1 MRILYIQDSLGTGG
15 AERSNAELWYYLRA
29 KDIELRIV
37 ALEHRKEGIEQEI
50 IEAGFDVVFLRQA
63 SFINQANQIKN
74 AIKNFKPDIV
84 HSVLFRANMR
94 VRLVKLFYKF
104 RHVESLVNCT
114 YDEIRYQDA
123 NINSM
128 LLKVYEK
135 LDGLSQN
142 IGVDH
147 FLAITNEVK
156 NHYIK
161 HLNIKPKKLTVISR
175 GRKENQFRSEKKY
188 LRMALNKELD
198 LDYEGLIFIHVGRQ
212 EFQKAHLDILKAI
225 KIIDKELA
233 IAKAQFLFC
242 GRKGNATGEI
252 DDFLKQNVLSTRVE
266 FLGHRNDVYQ
276 LMVASDVFLFPSRFE
291 GLGGSLIEAQA
302 AGLPV
307 ICSDI
312 PVFKEV
318 VSPLNAKFHKTND
331 PKSLSL
337 VLKEMIFQ
345 NNLEE
350 MGKISLKN
358 YNENF
363 QLGNINRKM
372 LEFYYNILL

>member
-1 MRILYIQDSLGTGG
+1 MRILFVQDSLGTGG
-15 AERSNAELWYYLRA
+15 AERSNAELWYFLREEGIDL
-29 KDIELRIV
+29 KIV
-37 ALEHRKEGIEQEI
+37 VLEHRMEGIESEI
-50 IEAGFDVVFLRQA
+50 LGANFDVNFLKTG
-63 SFINQANQIKN
+63 SFINQANQIKDL
-74 AIKNFKPDIV
+74 IKNFKPDIV
-84 HSVLFRANMR
+84 HSVLFRASMR
-94 VRLVKLFYKF
+94 VRLVKLRYKF
-104 RHVESLVNCT
+104 THVESLVNCT
-114 YDEIRYQDA
+114 YDEIRYHDPK
-123 NINSM
+123 INSM

-142 IGVDH
+142 FGVDH
-147 FLAITNEVK
+147 FLPITNEVK

-161 HLNIKPKKLTVISR
+161 HLNIKPEKLTVISR
-175 GRKENQFRSEKKY
+175 GRKQNKFRSEKKN
-188 LRMALNKELD
+188 LRMAVNKELD
-198 LDYEGLIFIHVGRQ
+198 LDSEGLIFIHVGRQ

-233 IAKAQFLFC
+233 VAKAQFLFC

-252 DDFLKQNVLSTRVE
+252 KEFLEHNKLNTRVE
-266 FLGHRNDVYQ
+266 FLGHRNDIYQ

-318 VSPLNAKFHKTND
+318 VSPLNARFHKTND
-331 PKSLSL
+331 PHSLGL

-350 MGKISLKN
+350 MGKSSLKN

-363 QLGNINRKM
+363 QLKKINRKM
-372 LEFYYNILL
+372 LEFYHNIIN